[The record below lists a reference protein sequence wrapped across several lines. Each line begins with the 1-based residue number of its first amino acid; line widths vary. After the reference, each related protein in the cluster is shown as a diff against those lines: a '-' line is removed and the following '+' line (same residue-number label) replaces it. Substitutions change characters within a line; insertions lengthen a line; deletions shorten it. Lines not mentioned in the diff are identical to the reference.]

1 MYASHVVLPVCS
13 CLNIQCTPVTWSWEY
28 ALEILLGLTF
38 GPGYFLGF
46 NGSQSDFSG
55 GFSLYSLSIIP
66 VTLTLGYPLGTATA
80 ISTPQ
85 CNQ

>member
-1 MYASHVVLPVCS
+1 MFGHGNFWGFIGSH
-13 CLNIQCTPVTWSWEY
+13 
-28 ALEILLGLTF
+28 
-38 GPGYFLGF
+38 
-46 NGSQSDFSG
+46 SDFSG
-55 GFSLYSLSIIP
+55 GFYPLSIIP